1 MTWFCAAILGL
12 VAAAFDQRLVVV
24 GLVPNCN
31 LFDDFLVE
39 LDDKTRKRLCQH
51 LQEVP
56 VGVLVGGPVSRI
68 YDGTGQVVQNTCRV
82 GFKIIAS
89 QSVNKVKPA
98 TIKQGI
104 IVKSQPALQLL
115 NTYGCCL

>member
-1 MTWFCAAILGL
+1 MTWFCAAILGQ

-68 YDGTGQVVQNTCRV
+68 YDGTGQVVQNTKGDLEGQQHDDGEPVEHVVDSGRSEGPPELVPLC
-82 GFKIIAS
+82 
-89 QSVNKVKPA
+89 
-98 TIKQGI
+98 
-104 IVKSQPALQLL
+104 ALHQ
-115 NTYGCCL
+115 